1 MTKTTALAA
10 AARPRRVH
18 PIPEPSTPRA
28 KRCATCGTDKSV
40 TAFLPSPLHEDRLAP
55 SCTPCLRERA
65 AADRAEREKRL
76 LEAKAKAPTES
87 KRCNCCNRT
96 KPMTAFSPHRTAKDG
111 HRKACRSCVK
121 ANRTKPTTAAKPRA
135 KKEMTPELVIR
146 IRVGVANWGQRN
158 PAAAHARAVV
168 HAALRAGTLKKAA
181 SCRVK
186 GCSQTT
192 VEAHHASYRKPLDV
206 LWTCRSH
213 HKRLHNGAH
222 LTLKPGVDPKLTR
235 IPRGAPR

>member
-1 MTKTTALAA
+1 MTNITPLAGA
-10 AARPRRVH
+10 VRPRRVH
-18 PIPEPSTPRA
+18 PMPETPTPRA
-28 KRCATCGTDKSV
+28 KRCATCGTEKPI

-76 LEAKAKAPTES
+76 IEAKAKAPTES
-87 KRCNCCNRT
+87 KRCTCCRRT
-96 KPMTAFSPHRTAKDG
+96 KPMTSFSPHRTAKDG
-111 HRKACRSCVK
+111 HRKVCRACVK
-121 ANRTKPTTAAKPRA
+121 ANRIQPAAKPRA
-135 KKEMTPELVIR
+135 QTEKTPELVIR
-146 IRVGVANWGQRN
+146 IRVGVQQWGRRN

-168 HAALRAGTLKKAA
+168 HKALRAGMIRKAA

-213 HKRLHNGAH
+213 HKRLHNGAR
-222 LTLKPGVDPKLTR
+222 LALKPGVDLRLTR
-235 IPRGAPR
+235 IPRECSQ